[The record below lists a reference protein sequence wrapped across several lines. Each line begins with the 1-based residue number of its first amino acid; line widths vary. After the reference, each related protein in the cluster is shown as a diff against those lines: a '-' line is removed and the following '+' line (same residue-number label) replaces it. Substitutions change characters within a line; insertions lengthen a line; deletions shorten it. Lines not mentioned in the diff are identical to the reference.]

1 MSNINPQIE
10 NSWKEELKDEFV
22 KSYFTDL
29 KAFLVN
35 EKKSGVKIFPPGPQI
50 FNAFNLT
57 PFNKVKVVILGQDPY
72 HGSGQA
78 HGLCFSV
85 QDGIKPPPS
94 LLNIYKEIETDLG
107 ININM
112 NHGNLERWAN
122 QGVFLLNAI
131 LTVRE
136 NQAASHQGKGWEMF
150 TDSVIKALSDHR
162 EGLVFLLWGNYAKS
176 KEKII
181 DKNKHFIL
189 KSTHPSPF
197 SAYSGFFGNK
207 HFSKT
212 NEILIKQDLQE
223 IDWQI

>member
-1 MSNINPQIE
+1 
-10 NSWKEELKDEFV
+10 
-22 KSYFTDL
+22 
-29 KAFLVN
+29 
-35 EKKSGVKIFPPGPQI
+35 
-50 FNAFNLT
+50 
-57 PFNKVKVVILGQDPY
+57 
-72 HGSGQA
+72 
-78 HGLCFSV
+78 
-85 QDGIKPPPS
+85 
-94 LLNIYKEIETDLG
+94 
-107 ININM
+107 
-112 NHGNLERWAN
+112 
-122 QGVFLLNAI
+122 AI

-212 NEILIKQDLQE
+212 NEILIKQGLQE